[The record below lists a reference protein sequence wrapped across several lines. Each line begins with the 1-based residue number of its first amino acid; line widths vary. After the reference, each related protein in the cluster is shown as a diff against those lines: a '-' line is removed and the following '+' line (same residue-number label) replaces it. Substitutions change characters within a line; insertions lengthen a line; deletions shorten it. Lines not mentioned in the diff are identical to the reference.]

1 MNEQTEGNSI
11 PFCQGPNPDPGTPIH
26 STPSEAWDCHVHI
39 FGPVEQYPF
48 TPNRSFTPPE
58 ASLAAYRRML
68 AALGIAHAVIVQ
80 PSVYGTDNRCTLDS
94 VAAAGGRWRGVAVV
108 DPGVSE
114 QELERLH
121 AAGFRG
127 VRVNVLFRGGLTL
140 GALERL
146 ARTIAP
152 LGWHLQLLLDGRDLV
167 ELAPR
172 LRQLPVQ
179 IVIDHMGHVPT
190 SAGVEHPGF
199 QILLQLVREGR
210 CWVKLSGAYR
220 LSAELHYPYDDVVP
234 FARALIEAD
243 ASHMVWGSDWPHPAV
258 SGSIP
263 KDAQLLDLLAVW
275 APDTEM
281 RRRILTENPARL
293 YGFSAAEEGPTHRST
308 TSVAGG

>member
-1 MNEQTEGNSI
+1 MNEGKEHSL
-11 PFCQGPNPDPGTPIH
+11 PSCQGPNPDPGTPIH
-26 STPSEAWDCHVHI
+26 ATPPAAWDCHAHI

-58 ASLAAYRRML
+58 ASLTAYRRML

-80 PSVYGTDNRCTLDS
+80 PSVYGTDNRCTFDS
-94 VAAAGGRWRGVAVV
+94 VSAAGGRWRGVAVV
-108 DPGVSE
+108 NPKVSE

-140 GALERL
+140 DALEQLGR
-146 ARTIAP
+146 AIAP
-152 LGWHLQLLLDGRDLV
+152 FGWHLQLLLDCRDLV

-179 IVIDHMGHVPT
+179 IVVDHMGHLPT

-199 QILLQLVREGR
+199 QLLRQLVREGR

-220 LSAELHYPYDDVVP
+220 VSAEPYPYHDVVP

-258 SGSIP
+258 GGSIP
-263 KDAQLLDLLAVW
+263 QDAELLDLLALW
-275 APDTEM
+275 APDAEV
-281 RRRILTENPARL
+281 RRRILTENPAKL
-293 YGFSAAEEGPTHRST
+293 YG
-308 TSVAGG
+308 

>member
-1 MNEQTEGNSI
+1 MSEKEGNSI

-26 STPSEAWDCHVHI
+26 STSPEAWDCHAHI

-58 ASLAAYRRML
+58 ASLAAYRQML

-94 VAAAGGRWRGVAVV
+94 VVAAGGSWRGVAVV
-108 DPGVSE
+108 DPTLSE

-140 GALERL
+140 DALEQL
-146 ARTIAP
+146 ARSISP
-152 LGWHLQLLLDGRDLV
+152 LGWHLQLLLDCRDLV

-179 IVIDHMGHVPT
+179 IVVDHMGHMPT

-199 QILLQLVREGR
+199 QILLRLVREGR

-220 LSAELHYPYDDVVP
+220 ISAGPYPYHDVVP
-234 FARALIEAD
+234 LARALIEAD
-243 ASHMVWGSDWPHPAV
+243 ASRMVWGSDWPHPSV

-263 KDAQLLDLLAVW
+263 KDAELLDLLAVW
-275 APDTEM
+275 EPDAEM
-281 RRRILTENPARL
+281 RRRILVENPARL
-293 YGFSAAEEGPTHRST
+293 YGSTAAEKGSASRSA
-308 TSVAGG
+308 TSVVGG

>member
-1 MNEQTEGNSI
+1 MNERVEGNSI

-26 STPSEAWDCHVHI
+26 STPSEAWDCHAHI

-80 PSVYGTDNRCTLDS
+80 PSVYGTDNRCTLDA
-94 VAAAGGRWRGVAVV
+94 VAAAGGGWRGVAVV
-108 DPGVSE
+108 DPSVSE

-140 GALERL
+140 DALERL
-146 ARTIAP
+146 AHTVAP

-172 LRQLPVQ
+172 LRRLPVQ
-179 IVIDHMGHVPT
+179 IVIDHMGHMPA

-210 CWVKLSGAYR
+210 CWAKLSGAYR
-220 LSAELHYPYDDVVP
+220 LSGGPYYPYHDVVP

-263 KDAQLLDLLAVW
+263 KDAGLLDLLAVW
-275 APDTEM
+275 APDAEV
-281 RRRILTENPARL
+281 RRRILTENPAQL
-293 YGFSAAEEGPTHRST
+293 YGFSAAEKGPTHRST
-308 TSVAGG
+308 TSLAGG

>member
-1 MNEQTEGNSI
+1 MNEQVKEKSI

-26 STPSEAWDCHVHI
+26 STPSEAWDCHAHI

-80 PSVYGTDNRCTLDS
+80 PSVYGTDNRCTFDS
-94 VAAAGGRWRGVAVV
+94 VVAEGGGWRGVAVV
-108 DPGVSE
+108 DPTVSE

-121 AAGFRG
+121 ADGFRG

-140 GALERL
+140 DALEQL

-152 LGWHLQLLLDGRDLV
+152 LGWHLQLLLDCRDLV

-179 IVIDHMGHVPT
+179 IVVDHMGHMPT
-190 SAGVEHPGF
+190 SAGVEHRGF

-220 LSAELHYPYDDVVP
+220 ISAGAYPYHDVVP

-243 ASHMVWGSDWPHPAV
+243 ASRMVWGSDWPHPAV

-263 KDAQLLDLLAVW
+263 KDAELLDLFAVW
-275 APDTEM
+275 APDAEM
-281 RRRILTENPARL
+281 RRRILVENPARL
-293 YGFSAAEEGPTHRST
+293 YGSDAAEKSSAPKSA

>member
-1 MNEQTEGNSI
+1 MNENERVEENSI
-11 PFCQGPNPDPGTPIH
+11 PLCQGPNPDPGTPTDA
-26 STPSEAWDCHVHI
+26 TPPEAWDCHAHI
-39 FGPVEQYPF
+39 FGPIEQYPF
-48 TPNRSFTPPE
+48 TPHRSFTPPE

-80 PSVYGTDNRCTLDS
+80 PSVYGTDNRCTFDA
-94 VAAAGGRWRGVAVV
+94 VAAAGGGWRGVAVA
-108 DPGVSE
+108 DPGVGE
-114 QELERLH
+114 RELERLH
-121 AAGFRG
+121 AAGCRG

-140 GALERL
+140 DALERL

-172 LRQLPVQ
+172 LRRLPVQ
-179 IVIDHMGHVPT
+179 IVVDHMGHMPT

-199 QILLQLVREGR
+199 QTLVQLVREGR

-220 LSAELHYPYDDVVP
+220 LSGGPYPYHDVVP

-275 APDTEM
+275 APGAEM
-281 RRRILTENPARL
+281 RRRILTENPAQR
-293 YGFSAAEEGPTHRST
+293 YGFSAAGE
-308 TSVAGG
+308 